1 MRQQRFTNR
10 PQKLPF
16 VSNTTGLDY
25 ELIDCGNQRK
35 LERFGTVV
43 LNRPEVSAKH
53 KPACSKVTWESAD
66 WYFFEEKGKKGEWK
80 SKNELG
86 KNWKIHYQ
94 KESLNLQFLL
104 ELTAFKHIGLFPEQ
118 TENWHYIQQ
127 QLNAI
132 KGKKR
137 VLNLFAY
144 TGAASLVSAACGA
157 KVTNVESVKQVMN
170 WSRENAKINKLEH
183 IRWILEDARKYVKKA
198 IRRKEEFEGIILD
211 PPTFGYGSNK
221 ERWKIE
227 TDLEPLLHDLLKL
240 LNRRE
245 GFFILNTYSPKMPQD
260 KLTSILE
267 NLEHPRLKNR
277 QLVDLGLKSQKNQQ
291 VKLGLL
297 FRF

>member
-1 MRQQRFTNR
+1 MRPHTFRNR
-10 PQKLPF
+10 PQKLAF
-16 VSNTTGLDY
+16 VSNTNGLDY
-25 ELIDCGNQRK
+25 ELIDSGNQRK

-53 KPACSKVTWESAD
+53 KPLCSAEIWESAN

-80 SKNELG
+80 ANNKAQ
-86 KNWKIHYQ
+86 KNWQIQYLKNGL
-94 KESLNLQFLL
+94 KLNFHL

-127 QLNAI
+127 RLNAI

-157 KVTNVESVKQVMN
+157 KVTNVESVKQIMN
-170 WSRENAKINKLEH
+170 WSRENSRINKIEH
-183 IRWILEDARKYVKKA
+183 IRWILEDAKKYVKKA
-198 IRRKEEFEGIILD
+198 VRRKEEFEGIILD

-227 TDLEPLLHDLLKL
+227 TDLEPLLHDLFKL
-240 LNRRE
+240 LNRKE
-245 GFFILNTYSPKMPQD
+245 GFFILNTYSPKMPQS
-260 KLTSILE
+260 KLMAILE
-267 NLEHPRLKNR
+267 KLNHPNLKKR
-277 QLVDLGLKSQKNQQ
+277 QIVDLGLKSQKNQK
-291 VKLGLL
+291 VTLGLL